1 MNFQVSAKE
10 YMDLLALKNCV
21 GAVIKTYR
29 QQRQF
34 IGTLGCDALIHA
46 LEASCGQMEVGHNTV
61 VDNGD
66 SGSAAGTVTQR
77 VEDDTRHSDNGR
89 QR

>member
-34 IGTLGCDALIHA
+34 IGTPGCDSLIKA
-46 LEASCGQMEVGHNTV
+46 LEASCGQMEAGN
-61 VDNGD
+61 DNVADNND
-66 SGSAAGTVTQR
+66 SGSASGTVTQR

>member
-1 MNFQVSAKE
+1 MNFQVSGKE

-21 GAVIKTYR
+21 GAVVKTYK

-34 IGTLGCDALIHA
+34 IGTAGCDALIKA
-46 LEASCGQMEVGHNTV
+46 LEASCEPMEVGHNTV
-61 VDNGD
+61 AGNND
-66 SGSAAGTVTQR
+66 SSSASGTVTQR

>member
-1 MNFQVSAKE
+1 MNVNDKE

-34 IGTLGCDALIHA
+34 IGTPGCDSLIKA
-46 LEASCGQMEVGHNTV
+46 LEASCGQMEAGN
-61 VDNGD
+61 DNVAGND
-66 SGSAAGTVTQR
+66 SSGNAAGAVTDTVSQT
-77 VEDDTRHSDNGR
+77 
-89 QR
+89 

>member
-1 MNFQVSAKE
+1 MNFTVSAKE

-34 IGTLGCDALIHA
+34 IGTPGCDSLIKA
-46 LEASCGQMEVGHNTV
+46 LEASCGQVEIGN
-61 VDNGD
+61 DNVAGSND
-66 SGSAAGTVTQR
+66 SGSATGAVTHGGS
-77 VEDDTRHSDNGR
+77 DDYP
-89 QR
+89 

>member
-1 MNFQVSAKE
+1 MIFNVDAKE

-34 IGTLGCDALIHA
+34 IGTLGCDALIKA
-46 LEASCGQMEVGHNTV
+46 LEASCEQMEVGRDTV
-61 VDNGD
+61 AGNSD
-66 SGSAAGTVTQR
+66 SGSASG
-77 VEDDTRHSDNGR
+77 G
-89 QR
+89 